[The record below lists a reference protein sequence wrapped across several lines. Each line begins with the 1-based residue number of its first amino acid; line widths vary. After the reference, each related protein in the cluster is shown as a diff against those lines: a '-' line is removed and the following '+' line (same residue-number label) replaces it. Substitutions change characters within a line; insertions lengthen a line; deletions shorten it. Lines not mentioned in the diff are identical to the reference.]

1 MMILMM
7 VTIMIIGY
15 RSMWNQGQVENEQ
28 ITLFARGAIAKKFDN
43 NIEILTSQV
52 MYAEGNNPGP
62 FAVINL

>member
-1 MMILMM
+1 
-7 VTIMIIGY
+7 
-15 RSMWNQGQVENEQ
+15 MWNQGQVENEQ